1 MQDPRKLA
9 AKVASN
15 RVHLP
20 DLTTGSSGFHVSTY
34 SKLKAEQDQMQ
45 QRGGN

>member
-1 MQDPRKLA
+1 MQDQRKVA
-9 AKVASN
+9 AKAPSN

-45 QRGGN
+45 LRAGN